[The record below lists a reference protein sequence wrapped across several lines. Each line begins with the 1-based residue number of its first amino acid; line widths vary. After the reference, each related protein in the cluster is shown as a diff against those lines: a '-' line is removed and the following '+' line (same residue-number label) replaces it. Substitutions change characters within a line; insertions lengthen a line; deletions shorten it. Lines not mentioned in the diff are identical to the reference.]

1 MNTFEQLK
9 ISSTLIDGLKKQD
22 ITSPTEVQS
31 LVIGNI
37 IQNKDLLINSQ
48 TGTGKTLAYLLPIF
62 EKIDTSKRETQA
74 LILAPT
80 HELVMQITNQVELL
94 AKNAELSVT
103 SLALIG
109 EVNIQKQIKNIKAV
123 KPHIV
128 IGSCGRVLDLIKQ
141 KKLKS
146 HNIKTIVLDE
156 VDNLLNGKN
165 ITCIEDIIRTTL
177 RDRQII
183 GCSASLTDST
193 IKICDK
199 LMKEFE
205 IIKTKE
211 KSQINPNINHSYLL
225 GEIRDKFTFLRKALA
240 ATNPKKAI
248 VFVNNEKNIEVIVSK
263 LNYHNYK
270 AIGIFGNME
279 KEDRKNAINKFKLG
293 KAKILITTDLS
304 ARGLDIV
311 DVSHVFNL
319 DFPKSKNEYLHRCG
333 RTARGNRSGNTISI
347 ITKKELDIIKDL
359 QKEFNIV
366 ITPKTLQNGEL
377 IDIIK

>member
-9 ISSTLIDGLKKQD
+9 ISSTLINGLKKQD

-31 LVIGNI
+31 LVIENI
-37 IQNKDLLINSQ
+37 MQNKDLLINSQ
-48 TGTGKTLAYLLPIF
+48 TGTGKTLAYVLPIF
-62 EKIDTSKRETQA
+62 ERIDTSKRETQA

-80 HELVMQITNQVELL
+80 HELVMQITNQIELL
-94 AKNAELSVT
+94 AKNSETPLT
-103 SLALIG
+103 SLSLIG
-109 EVNIQKQIKNIKAV
+109 EVNIQKQIKNIKAI

-128 IGSCGRVLDLIKQ
+128 IGTCGRVLDLIKQ

-165 ITCIEDIIRTTL
+165 ITCVEDIIKTTL

-199 LMKEFE
+199 FMKEFE
-205 IIKTKE
+205 LIKTKE
-211 KSQINPNINHSYLL
+211 KSQINPNINHTYML
-225 GEIRDKFTFLRKALA
+225 GEIRDKFNFLRKTLA
-240 ATNPKKAI
+240 ATNPKRAI
-248 VFVNNEKNIEVIVSK
+248 VFVNNEKNIDVIVSK

-270 AIGIFGNME
+270 AIGIFGNMP

-293 KAKILITTDLS
+293 KAKILVTTDLS

-311 DVSHVFNL
+311 DISHVFNL
-319 DFPKSKNEYLHRCG
+319 DFPNSKNEYLHRCG
-333 RTARGNRSGNTISI
+333 RTARGNRSGDTISI
-347 ITKKELDIIKDL
+347 ITKKELDIIKEL
-359 QKEFNIV
+359 QKEFNITIV
-366 ITPKTLQNGEL
+366 PKTLEKGKL
-377 IDIIK
+377 VDISK

>member
-9 ISSTLIDGLKKQD
+9 ISSTLINGLKKQD

-31 LVIGNI
+31 LVIENI
-37 IQNKDLLINSQ
+37 MQNKDLLINSQ
-48 TGTGKTLAYLLPIF
+48 TGTGKTLAYVLPIF

-80 HELVMQITNQVELL
+80 HELVMQITNQIELL
-94 AKNAELSVT
+94 SKNSEIPLT

-109 EVNIQKQIKNIKAV
+109 EVNMQKQIKNIKSI

-128 IGSCGRVLDLIKQ
+128 IGTCGRVLDLIKQ

-165 ITCIEDIIRTTL
+165 ITCVEDIIKTTL

-193 IKICDK
+193 IKICEK
-199 LMKEFE
+199 FIKEFE
-205 IIKTKE
+205 LIKTKE
-211 KSQINPNINHSYLL
+211 NSQINPNINHTYML
-225 GEIRDKFTFLRKALA
+225 GEIRDKFTFLRKTLA
-240 ATNPKKAI
+240 ATNPKRAI
-248 VFVNNEKNIEVIVSK
+248 VFVNNEKNIDVIVSK

-270 AIGIFGNME
+270 AIGIFGNMP

-293 KAKILITTDLS
+293 KAKILVTTDLS

-311 DVSHVFNL
+311 DISHVFNL
-319 DFPKSKNEYLHRCG
+319 DFPNSKNEYLHRCG
-333 RTARGNRSGNTISI
+333 RTARGNRSGDTISI
-347 ITKKELDIIKDL
+347 ITKKELDIIKEL
-359 QKEFNIV
+359 QKEFNITIV
-366 ITPKTLQNGEL
+366 PKILDKGKL
-377 IDIIK
+377 VDISK